1 MRTTLIAV
9 STLVGFIM
17 GTQSTPADGAEQPT
31 ESLPTAQA
39 GDVTVQI
46 ARWFDEKAAAVSLSL
61 EAPQLEVAGPL
72 LDEYGMIGSFAADS
86 EGEPDRQAGAPN
98 SLRVGGAPGDGVLPD
113 AEAVTARVEQA
124 IENGEWIG
132 FQLEGADDDLLR
144 NAIRALYRQ
153 RRKVWFGE
161 IAQIRKY
168 GVERKAATVA
178 AEMVGEQKVKI
189 QVSCDVGGELYDQP
203 LTVKVDLPRDWP
215 GDDVQALDA
224 DGEPIAIRRTTE
236 NWNRPLI
243 AVPPRRGTYY
253 VQVVDPLGGK
263 PEPTLPAEA
272 ERSVWDAATG
282 MSATICRWFDGRQAA
297 HSIRFD
303 DSHST
308 HILHVIPLLREYGYK
323 GTFMINPGKRNYQN
337 HLDAWE
343 ACAAEGDQEFT
354 NHTHNHRGCTDD
366 EDADRELGGC
376 SRYIWSQFP
385 DKSKLL
391 VLARG
396 GATTWTTT
404 RPFRYWLDK
413 YHLVKTSRGS
423 VSMADE
429 YGPRLPLFE
438 RRLAEALAD
447 GSWFPTHY
455 HAIGE
460 GHLSMTEENFA
471 RVLEITKE
479 HEDQLWIAGMGDI
492 HKYQEERD
500 RASLSMESDGP
511 NRATLRVHSG
521 TDAELYDQALTI
533 QLVPAPPR
541 TAESITVKDAKGE
554 PVRSRTATVAGQ
566 TVLRFE
572 VAPVE
577 GTYSI
582 VAE

>member
-1 MRTTLIAV
+1 MRTTLIAF
-9 STLVGFIM
+9 SALVGLIM
-17 GTQSTPADGAEQPT
+17 GAQSTPAGGAEQPT
-31 ESLPTAQA
+31 EALPTAQA

-46 ARWFDEKAAAVSLSL
+46 ARWFDDKAAAVGLSF
-61 EAPQLEVAGPL
+61 EASQAEVAAPL
-72 LDEYGMIGSFAADS
+72 LKEYGMVGTFAVDP
-86 EGEPDRQAGAPN
+86 EGESAG
-98 SLRVGGAPGDGVLPD
+98 SDVD
-113 AEAVTARVEQA
+113 AVTARLERA
-124 IENGEWIG
+124 IEDGEWISFHFGEVDDG
-132 FQLEGADDDLLR
+132 FLR
-144 NAIRALYRQ
+144 DAIRALYGQ
-153 RRKVWFGE
+153 RRNLWFGE
-161 IAQIRKY
+161 IAEIRKY
-168 GVERKAATVA
+168 EVERKAATVA
-178 AEMVGEQKVKI
+178 AEMVGEQKVRI
-189 QVSCDVGGELYDQP
+189 EVDCDAGGEMYDQP
-203 LTVKVDLPRDWP
+203 LTVKVDLPRSWP
-215 GDDVQALDA
+215 GDDVQALGA

-236 NWNRPLI
+236 NWNLPLI

-253 VQVVDPLGGK
+253 VQVVEPRGGK
-263 PEPTLPAEA
+263 PEPTLPVEA

-282 MSATICRWFDGRQAA
+282 MSATICKWFDGRQTA

-303 DSHST
+303 DSHPT

-323 GTFMINPGKRNYQN
+323 GTFMINPGKSNYEN
-337 HLDAWE
+337 HREAWE

-354 NHTHNHRGCTDD
+354 NHTHHHRGCTDD
-366 EDADRELGGC
+366 EDADRELGDC

-413 YHLVKTSRGS
+413 YHLVTGGRGS

-471 RVLEITKE
+471 RVLEITKD

-492 HKYQEERD
+492 HKYEEERNA
-500 RASLSMESDGP
+500 ASLSMESDGA
-511 NRATLRVHSG
+511 NRAMLRVHCG
-521 TDAELYDQALTI
+521 TDAELYDQPLTI

-541 TAESITVKDAKGE
+541 TAESIAVKDARGE
-554 PVRSRTATVAGQ
+554 AVPTRTAAVAGQ
-566 TVLRFE
+566 MVLRFE
-572 VAPVE
+572 VAPVD

-582 VAE
+582 VAR